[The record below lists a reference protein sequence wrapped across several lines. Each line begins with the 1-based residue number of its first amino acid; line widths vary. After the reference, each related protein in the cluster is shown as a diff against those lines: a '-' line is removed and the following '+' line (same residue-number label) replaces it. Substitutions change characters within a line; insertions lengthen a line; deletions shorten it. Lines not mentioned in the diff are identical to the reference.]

1 MLFEILEKQDEMPLS
16 TAASSWREPNR
27 CKEMI
32 LNHEVSENS
41 LVKRETKHD
50 TVVIKPIQTG

>member
-1 MLFEILEKQDEMPLS
+1 
-16 TAASSWREPNR
+16 
-27 CKEMI
+27 MI